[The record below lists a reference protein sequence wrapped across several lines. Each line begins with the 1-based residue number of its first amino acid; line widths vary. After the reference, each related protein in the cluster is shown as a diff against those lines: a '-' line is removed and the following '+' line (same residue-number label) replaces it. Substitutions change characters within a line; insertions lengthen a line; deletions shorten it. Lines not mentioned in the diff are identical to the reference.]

1 MEKNVAVIGAG
12 LTGLILAYY
21 LKQQGIN
28 FKIYEKSSRVGGVIR
43 TILENGF
50 IFETGPNTGTISNIE
65 TVELFESLSDILEI
79 KTANE
84 AAKKRLILKNN
95 MWEALPDGILSGI
108 STPLF
113 SLKDKFRL
121 LGEPFRK
128 AGNEPFETVSELV
141 MRRMGKSFLD
151 YAVDPFISGIY
162 AGDPGYLVTKYALPK
177 LYNLEQEY
185 GSFIGGAFKKAK
197 NEKPDK
203 RITKKIFSAEGGL
216 SDIINALAEKIGKEN
231 IWLNQN
237 IKIDKNGDK
246 YRIGAEEYTHVAS
259 TVNATEA
266 ADLSVFADLSEFKD
280 ITNLKYAK
288 VAEIALGFKNW
299 KGINLNAF
307 GGLIPSKEN
316 KSVLGILF
324 MSSLF
329 NGRAPENGALITS
342 FVGGTKNEALA
353 EMSENLLIE
362 KVGTELKELLG
373 LSEFK
378 PDLLK
383 VFYYKK
389 AIAQYGADSEKRLA
403 AIEKFENRHKKFFL
417 AGSLRDGIGMADR
430 IKQGTEIAKMII
442 DD

>member
-1 MEKNVAVIGAG
+1 MEKNIAVIGAG
-12 LTGLILAYY
+12 ITGLTLAYY
-21 LKQQGIN
+21 LKEQGIN
-28 FKIYEKSSRVGGVIR
+28 FKIYEKRDRIGGVIQ
-43 TILENGF
+43 TISENGF
-50 IFETGPNTGTISNIE
+50 VFETGPNTGTISNIE
-65 TVELFESLSDILEI
+65 TVELFESLSNILEI
-79 KTANE
+79 ETANE
-84 AAKKRLILKNN
+84 AAEKRLILKKGK
-95 MWEALPDGILSGI
+95 WKALPGGILSGI

-113 SLKDKFRL
+113 SLKDKLRL

-128 AGNEPFETVSELV
+128 AGNKPFETVSELV
-141 MRRMGKSFLD
+141 LRRMGKSFLD

-216 SDIINALAEKIGKEN
+216 SEIVNALAEKIGKEN
-231 IWLNQN
+231 IRFNQK
-237 IKIDKNGDK
+237 IKIDKKDDS
-246 YRIGAEEYTHVAS
+246 YRIGAEEYTHVVS

-266 ADLSVFADLSEFKD
+266 ADLSGFSDLSEFKD

-288 VAEIALGFKNW
+288 AAEIAMGFKDW
-299 KGINLNAF
+299 KGIDLNAF

-316 KSVLGILF
+316 KNVLGLLF

-329 NGRAPENGALITS
+329 KGRAPENGALITS
-342 FVGGTKNEALA
+342 FVGGTKHESLT
-353 EMSENLLIE
+353 ELSENELIE
-362 KVGTELKELLG
+362 KLKPELKELLG

-378 PDLLK
+378 PDMLK
-383 VFYYKK
+383 IFYYKK

-403 AIEKFENRHKKFFL
+403 SIERFENRHKNFFL
-417 AGSLRDGIGMADR
+417 AGSMRDGIGLADR
-430 IKQGTEIAKMII
+430 IKQGTEIAKKII
-442 DD
+442 ED